1 MKVAHP
7 TDESQERL
15 PSYSPESYVLFSQVM
30 EQIADG
36 VMITDSQGR
45 IEYVNPAFEGIT
57 GYSQE
62 DVLGGTP
69 RILGSGLH
77 DAEFFR
83 QFWKDLQEARSFRGT
98 LINRKKTGATYYA
111 EQSITPIVDE
121 TGNVTHFVSVMHDAT
136 DLLKK
141 QEREVQL
148 RLARQVQDQFYRP
161 APAVPGFDV
170 AAAAYPAYETS
181 GDYFDFIPMPQG
193 SLCIAVGD
201 VEGHGFG
208 SALVMALTR
217 AYVRSFATV
226 GLEVDQIL
234 TEVNRTLAGDL
245 VDGCFVTLALACL
258 DTRKRSL
265 VFAGAGHVPGY
276 LLYESGEVAQVLEST
291 GPPLGLFAGVQYSRG
306 PALQISSGQL
316 VVLLTDGITE
326 ASTSDGPELGA
337 KGALECIRT
346 HRNDTAMQ
354 IVESLYRRAREFAP
368 SELQSDDITSVILKA
383 NPELKTLATDAGEER
398 TT

>member
-1 MKVAHP
+1 MKVHQH
-7 TDESQERL
+7 TDESHI
-15 PSYSPESYVLFSQVM
+15 LFSQVM

-69 RILGSGLH
+69 RILGSGVH

-83 QFWKDLQEARSFRGT
+83 QFWKDLREARSFRGT
-98 LINRKKTGATYYA
+98 LINRKKAGATYYA
-111 EQSITPIVDE
+111 EQSITPILDE
-121 TGNVTHFVSVMHDAT
+121 TGTVTHFVSVMHDAT

-234 TEVNRTLAGDL
+234 TEVNRMLVGDL
-245 VDGCFVTLALACL
+245 ADGCFVTLALACL
-258 DTRKRSL
+258 DTRNRSL
-265 VFAGAGHVPGY
+265 IFASAGHVPGY
-276 LLYESGEVAQVLEST
+276 VLHESGEVALVLESS

-306 PALQISSGQL
+306 PALPISPGQL
-316 VVLLTDGITE
+316 VVLLTDGVTE
-326 ASTSDGPELGA
+326 AATLDGPELGA
-337 KGALECIRT
+337 KGALEYIRK
-346 HRNDTAMQ
+346 HRNDTAIE
-354 IVESLYRRAREFAP
+354 IVEGLYWTAREFAS
-368 SELQSDDITSVILKA
+368 SEMQSDDITSVILKA
-383 NPELKTLATDAGEER
+383 KAGVESVGD
-398 TT
+398 